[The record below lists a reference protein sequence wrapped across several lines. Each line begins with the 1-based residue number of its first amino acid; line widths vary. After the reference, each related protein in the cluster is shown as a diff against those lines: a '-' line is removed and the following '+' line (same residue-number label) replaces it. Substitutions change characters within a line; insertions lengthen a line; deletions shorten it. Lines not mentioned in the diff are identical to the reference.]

1 MRWSEEQLRRYRI
14 NLDDDAGETES
25 PLQSK
30 IVQWAH
36 DNGYPCHAHPQS
48 RSYVKAHTR
57 GEGWPDVTISLP
69 GGRTVY
75 LELKAKGG
83 VMREGQIVMSLKMMQ
98 LKHEYYRVKTWKRF
112 MEIVETSD

>member
-48 RSYVKAHTR
+48 RSYVKAHTK
-57 GEGWPDVTISLP
+57 GAGWPDVTLSLP

-75 LELKAKGG
+75 LELKAKRGP
-83 VMREGQIVMSLKMMQ
+83 MRKAQTEMELK
-98 LKHEYYRVKTWKRF
+98 LKFMGFEYYKIRTWRAFSERVG
-112 MEIVETSD
+112 